1 MIDYSVYT
9 WDYVHDHQVE
19 NGFYQRKYESNF
31 DGITGNNPD
40 NVNPNRD
47 EFSNY
52 DFRMLFDGFRDVGYV
67 SFDFSKSNAA
77 CATQLLAE
85 TNPNKYSMN
94 GPVSFL
100 ELRDIPKMLKL
111 AGDNIIQNA
120 AGATLSW
127 QFGWKP
133 LLSDIKKVLNW
144 QALVDKK
151 VKELHHLHQQGGL
164 RRRRQFGVENRENT
178 STVLVRNSWSTKI
191 EYDLQRSESIEK
203 WGSVRWLPTSLPP
216 KDETEYRKLAFR
228 IAYGLEFSA
237 ANIWEAIPWS
247 WLVDWFSNVGTY
259 MSVHNN
265 VVPVRASTPCIMTRK
280 MRTVK
285 FTPKMP
291 KALSG
296 GNGFGSSV
304 EKFRQL
310 TAPGLTAS
318 IPFLTGRQL
327 SILGSLAIL
336 RLK

>member
-1 MIDYSVYT
+1 MIDYSIYT
-9 WDYVHDHQVE
+9 WDYVHDHKVE
-19 NGFYQRKYESNF
+19 NGFYQRKYESTF
-31 DGITGNNPD
+31 HGITGNNPD

-67 SFDFSKSNAA
+67 SFNHSMSNGA

-85 TNPNKYSMN
+85 TNPNKYSVN

-100 ELRDIPKMLKL
+100 ELKDIPKMLKL
-111 AGDNIIQNA
+111 AGNNIIENA

-133 LLSDIKKVLNW
+133 LIADIKKVLNW
-144 QALVDKK
+144 QALVNKK
-151 VKELHHLHQQGGL
+151 VGELHHLHQQGGL
-164 RRRRQFGVENRENT
+164 RRRRDFGSENRENT
-178 STVLVRNSWSTKI
+178 SKVLVRNSWSTRI
-191 EYDLQRSESIEK
+191 EYDMQVSENIRK

-237 ANIWEAIPWS
+237 ANIWELLPWS
-247 WLVDWFSNVGTY
+247 WLVDWFSNIGTY

-265 VVPVRASTPCIMTRK
+265 IVPVQASTPCIMTRK
-280 MRTVK
+280 EKTVK
-285 FTPKMP
+285 FTPTMP

-296 GNGFGSSV
+296 GNGSGLST

-310 TAPGLTAS
+310 TAPGLTAG